1 MIGRSIHRKHDKQ
14 EDGRDAALALIQSLV
29 IGDDAAKIAA
39 YRRLQHVWTQTE
51 IDDLTVDV
59 EALFRACTG

>member
-1 MIGRSIHRKHDKQ
+1 MIGRNIHKKHVKQ

-39 YRRLQHVWTQTE
+39 YRRLQHVWTQTQ

-59 EALFRACTG
+59 EAFFRAYTG